1 MAIDLTTNPGGLFPR
16 IGRFGKLLLLANQ
29 HQEALPAAFESL
41 HDQFDETTPPGLR
54 YVLGQIVANQLGYIN
69 VPASWLGAIQTAAQ
83 QTLLRMVAADNPAR
97 AGSIQTALAEVI
109 SQMVAAPATVK
120 RSTVSASVATGSVG
134 GDGTAVAS
142 ATDPTGVP
150 AELIIPEVARLEC
163 GSASSATF
171 TGGAEQTNT
180 LNYDWPGGSGA
191 SAAVPIVGLSS
202 GTLLTNGGLDTYTV
216 ANVPDG
222 WAVVTGTPGT
232 DLASDTGT
240 VYGTSAASLKYIAG
254 ATLTTVAQQVSLS
267 QRTAYLCSAWVR
279 TSGSGA
285 SGGVLSLD
293 LDNGSGTLL
302 ADDAG
307 TNNAAATTLSGL
319 TAATWTLI
327 TAVFRTPRIL
337 PVTPRLRIRL
347 TTALAGA
354 NLNID
359 RVLLSPMTRA
369 YAGGPLVGIHAGATP
384 FQTGDYWTVTTANNR
399 GGASGNATFQALFDR
414 LFGMS
419 QYNLV
424 LPSAGSPSIAD
435 SLITS

>member
-1 MAIDLTTNPGGLFPR
+1 MAITLTGTGGLFTR
-16 IGRFGKLLLLANQ
+16 IGRYGKLLLLANQ
-29 HQEALPAAFESL
+29 HQGALPAGFESL
-41 HDQFDETTPPGLR
+41 YDQFDETTPPGLR
-54 YVLGQIVANQLGYIN
+54 YVLGQIVTNQLGYIN
-69 VPASWLGAIQTAAQ
+69 AAASWLPAIQSAAQ

-109 SQMVAAPATVK
+109 AQMAAAPATVK
-120 RSTVSASVATGSVG
+120 RSTVSASVAAGSVS
-134 GDGTAVAS
+134 GDGVAVAS
-142 ATDPTGVP
+142 ATDPSGVP
-150 AELIIPEVARLEC
+150 AELILPEVARLEC
-163 GSASSATF
+163 GSAGAATF
-171 TGGAEQTNT
+171 TGGARQTNA

-191 SAAVPIVGLSS
+191 SAAVPVVGLSL
-202 GTLLTNGGLDTYTV
+202 GTLLSNGGLDTYTV
-216 ANVPDG
+216 ANIPDG
-222 WAVVTGTPGT
+222 WTVVTGTPGT
-232 DLASDTGT
+232 DLASDAAT
-240 VYGTSAASLKYIAG
+240 VYGTSANSLKFIAG
-254 ATLTTVAQQVSLS
+254 STLTEIAQQVSLS

-285 SGGVLSLD
+285 SGGVLALD
-293 LDNGSGTLL
+293 LDNGSGTVV

-307 TNNAAATTLSGL
+307 TNNTASTTLSGL

-347 TTALAGA
+347 TTALSGA

-369 YAGGPLVGIHAGATP
+369 YPGGPVVGIHAGDTP
-384 FQTGDYWTVTTANNR
+384 FQTGDYWAVTAANNR
-399 GGASGNATFQALFDR
+399 GGASDNATFQALFDR

-419 QYNLV
+419 SYNLI